1 MLNKREDARVLK
13 PNGEVLGPYKAL
25 FTGSTIIIDD
35 RTADIQEGDVVLR
48 LLPSGKDE
56 RSVVTQAT
64 FYSRPIAGVGEHYQL
79 KFRKGEE
86 VPKKPEAQS
95 IHIHNAQSV
104 QVGDHNTQNVVN
116 MFQALAEKIENSNA
130 SPAEKGEAKSRL
142 RAFLEN
148 PLVNTLIGVAASAI
162 LL

>member
-13 PNGEVLGPYKAL
+13 SNGDTVGPYKAF

-64 FYSRPIAGVGEHYQL
+64 FYPHPIAGFGEHCQL
-79 KFRKGEE
+79 KFARMDKH
-86 VPKKPEAQS
+86 Q
-95 IHIHNAQSV
+95 
-104 QVGDHNTQNVVN
+104 
-116 MFQALAEKIENSNA
+116 
-130 SPAEKGEAKSRL
+130 
-142 RAFLEN
+142 
-148 PLVNTLIGVAASAI
+148 
-162 LL
+162 